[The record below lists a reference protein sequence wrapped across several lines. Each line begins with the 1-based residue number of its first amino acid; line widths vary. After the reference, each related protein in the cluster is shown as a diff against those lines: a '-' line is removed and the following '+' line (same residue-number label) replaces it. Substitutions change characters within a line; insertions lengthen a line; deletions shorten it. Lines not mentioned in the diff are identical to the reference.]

1 MFSVAA
7 YKTIDQSISLI
18 CLVFQYFWVVLM
30 AQLSLGCHSIWI
42 GLSLRSGQKSRVFFF
57 LQHPTSLKLEV
68 MNNVLTQFCMNYSFS
83 DCKVFTEHFPRSVL
97 EHPGG
102 FGQTWVTLF
111 RQWFSDFLFV
121 FFSWTSFLF
130 SVFLVVFFFF
140 CVSVLHLEW
149 SWHDVYS

>member
-1 MFSVAA
+1 MNQEHVDPPLAVTSSPNVFFFFVAA

-42 GLSLRSGQKSRVFFF
+42 GLSLRSGQKTRIFFF
-57 LQHPTSLKLEV
+57 FQHPTSLKLEV
-68 MNNVLTQFCMNYSFS
+68 MNNVLTQF
-83 DCKVFTEHFPRSVL
+83 VL

-102 FGQTWVTLF
+102 FGQTWDTFF
-111 RQWFSDFLFV
+111 RQWFSDFLFFV
-121 FFSWTSFLF
+121 FSWTSFLF

-140 CVSVLHLEW
+140 CVSVLHLE
-149 SWHDVYS
+149 

>member
-7 YKTIDQSISLI
+7 YKTIDQSISQI

-42 GLSLRSGQKSRVFFF
+42 GLSLRSGQKTRIFLF

-68 MNNVLTQFCMNYSFS
+68 INNVLTQFWMNSSFS
-83 DCKVFTEHFPRSVL
+83 ECKVFTEHFPRSVL

-102 FGQTWVTLF
+102 FGQTWDINFFRQQWFAACCLF
-111 RQWFSDFLFV
+111 RNIILVQCFTGSV
-121 FFSWTSFLF
+121 FFCCYPCALTFQDCLS
-130 SVFLVVFFFF
+130 
-140 CVSVLHLEW
+140 CI
-149 SWHDVYS
+149 